1 MVRAAIVLLALFLT
15 LTTWLLSPPR
25 GAAFTPGKLAPD
37 ISGGPWINS
46 QPLALADLKER
57 VWGSV
62 IQSFRTI
69 DSRFGGAT
77 EFGPGPRQ
85 F

>member
-1 MVRAAIVLLALFLT
+1 MKYPEKSMVRAAIVLLALFLT

-46 QPLALADLKER
+46 QPLTLADLKER
-57 VWGSV
+57 VV
-62 IQSFRTI
+62 LV
-69 DSRFGGAT
+69 
-77 EFGPGPRQ
+77 EFWTYG
-85 F
+85 